1 MIRHIALC
9 VAAATAVSMVVLPLP
24 ATGAYAAASPKT
36 HTIAPSIVKQLE
48 TSCWGCLHSAL
59 TRARHTAPRQQV
71 HPQKHV
77 QPKTRLTHSTHLAH
91 RRARVTHARSIQRR
105 AAPQIRHTTLRR
117 PAQPVLLT
125 SGTRVL
131 RGIMTSKSVVRMTA
145 AFSVGHA
152 ESLTWNLPRP
162 TSLTLNGY
170 RQTVQS
176 VHFRFTVKP
185 VSSTDLII
193 DGHPVRQFHWD
204 NPPANTVIDVVEKL
218 QVTTQSSLSPFA
230 SHAAYPLTQ
239 IAPDAQPYLGITPLV
254 QLPTSARRLV
264 QSLAHGKMREQRV
277 VESVANWV
285 ASNVHFAYGVA
296 SPAYTATAIWNSH
309 TATCRGYADLTAGML
324 RSLGI
329 PTQVVFGLV
338 AGKPIN
344 LGIAGSARSMGWG
357 VGSSTGEMHA
367 WLNVY
372 FPDVGWVPL
381 DPQLEKFFIDTR
393 HVAFETNIDAGATGI
408 GTFAAQAAGA
418 ASATGHTLSN
428 GYVAIA
434 PADGIS
440 SQVGIQIKD
449 AFHVQYDGSRPDVK
463 DVLLF
468 SR

>member
-1 MIRHIALC
+1 MFRHIALC
-9 VAAATAVSMVVLPLP
+9 GAAATAVTMVLLPLP
-24 ATGAYAAASPKT
+24 ATGAHAATSTTT
-36 HTIAPSIVKQLE
+36 HIVAPSVVKQLE
-48 TSCWGCLHSAL
+48 NSCWGCLHSAL
-59 TRARHTAPRQQV
+59 KGARHTTPRQQV
-71 HPQKHV
+71 RPHKQV
-77 QPKTRLTHSTHLAH
+77 QHRARLTHTAH
-91 RRARVTHARSIQRR
+91 RAQRHARVTHTRPIQRR
-105 AAPQIRHTTLRR
+105 AARRTTQRQ
-117 PAQPVLLT
+117 PVQPVLLT

-131 RGIMTSKSVVRMTA
+131 RGTMISKSVVRMTA

-152 ESLTWNLPRP
+152 DSLTWNLPRP

-185 VSSTDLII
+185 ASSTDLMI

-204 NPPANTVIDVVEKL
+204 NPPAETVINVVEKL
-218 QVTTQSSLSPFA
+218 HVTTESSLSPFA
-230 SHAAYPLTQ
+230 SRAPYPVTRV
-239 IAPDAQPYLGITPLV
+239 APDAQPYLAITPLV
-254 QLPTSARRLV
+254 QLSPSARHFV
-264 QSLAHGKMREQRV
+264 ASLASGKRREQRV

-296 SPAYTATAIWNSH
+296 SPAYSATSVWSSH
-309 TATCRGYADLTAGML
+309 AATCRGYADLMAGML

-344 LGIAGSARSMGWG
+344 LGIAGSGRTMGWG
-357 VGSSTGEMHA
+357 VGSGTGEMHA

-393 HVAFETNIDAGATGI
+393 HVAFETNIDAGAPGM
-408 GTFAAQAAGA
+408 GTFTAQASGA
-418 ASATGHTLSN
+418 ASATGRTLSN
-428 GYVAIA
+428 GYIAIA

-440 SQVGIQIKD
+440 SQVGIQISD

-463 DVLLF
+463 HVLLF

>member
-1 MIRHIALC
+1 
-9 VAAATAVSMVVLPLP
+9 
-24 ATGAYAAASPKT
+24 
-36 HTIAPSIVKQLE
+36 
-48 TSCWGCLHSAL
+48 LHSVL
-59 TRARHTAPRQQV
+59 KRAHHTAPRHQV
-71 HPQKHV
+71 HPQKHG
-77 QPKTRLTHSTHLAH
+77 QPKTRLTHTAHLAPRH
-91 RRARVTHARSIQRR
+91 ARVTHSRSIQRR

-185 VSSTDLII
+185 ASSTDLMI
-193 DGHPVRQFHWD
+193 DGHSVRQFHWD
-204 NPPANTVIDVVEKL
+204 NPPANTVINVVEKL
-218 QVTTQSSLSPFA
+218 HVTTQSSLSPFA
-230 SHAAYPLTQ
+230 SHAAYPLTRV
-239 IAPDAQPYLGITPLV
+239 APDAQPYLGITPLV
-254 QLPTSARRLV
+254 QLSPSARHFV
-264 QSLAHGKMREQRV
+264 ASLASGKRREQRV

-285 ASNVHFAYGVA
+285 ASNVHYAYGV
-296 SPAYTATAIWNSH
+296 SNPAYDATSVLQTHA
-309 TATCRGYADLTAGML
+309 ATCRGYADLTAAML

-338 AGKPIN
+338 AGKPID
-344 LGIAGSARSMGWG
+344 LRSAGPGRSIGWG

-372 FPDVGWVPL
+372 FPDAGWVPL

-393 HVAFETNIDAGATGI
+393 HIAFESNIDAGEPGI
-408 GTFAAQAAGA
+408 GTFTVQAAGN
-418 ASATGHTLSN
+418 ASATGRNLSN

-434 PADGIS
+434 PAAGIS
-440 SQVGIQIKD
+440 SQVGIQISD

-463 DVLLF
+463 HVLLF